1 MSNTVN
7 HHTIVITGGTTG
19 IGAATAQLFADH
31 HIKVYNLDKQ
41 KPEHAHPMIETI
53 ICNTAD
59 YTAVQKAFDQVMS
72 TEKKLDY
79 LLVNAGVFLFG
90 TLEESSA
97 EAISRVVDINVKG
110 YLYTLKCALPIMK
123 KTGGSIVLI
132 GSDTSFVGKP
142 EMTAYGSTKAAIAS
156 MTKSVCI
163 DYAKHNI
170 RVNCICP
177 GPTDTPLAR
186 HANTILAEK
195 TGKTLEETLE
205 KVKQG
210 QPIHGFCTPEE
221 VAKMVYFL
229 CTESLPFMTGA
240 IVSMDGGYTA
250 Q

>member
-1 MSNTVN
+1 MRKV
-7 HHTIVITGGTTG
+7 IVITGGTTG
-19 IGAATAQLFADH
+19 IGAATAALFASQN
-31 HIKVYNLDKQ
+31 IQVYNLDMK
-41 KPEHAHPMIETI
+41 KSEVAHPLIETI
-53 ICNTAD
+53 LCNTAD
-59 YTAVQKAFDQVMS
+59 FENVQSAFTHILS
-72 TEKKLDY
+72 KEKKLDY
-79 LLVNAGVFLFG
+79 LFVNAGVFLFG

-110 YLYTLKCALPIMK
+110 YLYVLKCALPIMK
-123 KTGGSIVLI
+123 KTGGVIVLT
-132 GSDTSFVGKP
+132 GSDTSLVGKP
-142 EMTAYGSTKAAIAS
+142 EMTAYCSTKAAIAS

-170 RVNCICP
+170 RINCICP

-186 HANTILAEK
+186 QANETLAKK
-195 TGKTLEETLE
+195 TGMTLEETLE

-210 QPIHGFCTPEE
+210 QPIHGFCTSEE

-240 IVSMDGGYTA
+240 IISMDGGYTA